1 MTTIYIDILVCLNV
15 IVNYFLLLASGKF
28 LSRPYKRWRILLG
41 AFLGGLY
48 SLYILLPQLTQW
60 FTILVE
66 LAMAATITLTA
77 FGRKGILKTCSCF
90 FAMSFLF
97 AGSMFLL
104 WKTAAPKNLIINNG
118 VVYFQISPLLLIGTT
133 VASYVLVRLFQ
144 RITGRAVPEEL
155 FCMVQV
161 VHRGKRAVF
170 RAKVD
175 TGNQLREPFSHL
187 PVIVVKETAVSHL
200 APESGEELNFRMI
213 PFHSLD
219 QEGVLPGFL
228 PDRIMIEHGKDHFE
242 CRGYL
247 GICKPRQLPP
257 DFDGLMNSELLLST
271 GMKGKEHEKVK
282 SRVSKNEGDFFS

>member
-48 SLYILLPQLTQW
+48 SLYILLPQLAQW

-118 VVYFQISPLLLIGTT
+118 VVYFSAALNRNDGCFLCAGPALSEDYRKSG
-133 VASYVLVRLFQ
+133 ARGAVLY
-144 RITGRAVPEEL
+144 G
-155 FCMVQV
+155 
-161 VHRGKRAVF
+161 
-170 RAKVD
+170 
-175 TGNQLREPFSHL
+175 
-187 PVIVVKETAVSHL
+187 
-200 APESGEELNFRMI
+200 SGG
-213 PFHSLD
+213 S
-219 QEGVLPGFL
+219 
-228 PDRIMIEHGKDHFE
+228 
-242 CRGYL
+242 
-247 GICKPRQLPP
+247 
-257 DFDGLMNSELLLST
+257 
-271 GMKGKEHEKVK
+271 
-282 SRVSKNEGDFFS
+282 

>member
-48 SLYILLPQLTQW
+48 SLYILLPQLAQW

-133 VASYVLVRLFQ
+133 VASYEMCIRDSRGTTLIFAAEQTLFR
-144 RITGRAVPEEL
+144 RITVPAVMAYIRGSAMPLQREL
-155 FCMVQV
+155 
-161 VHRGKRAVF
+161 H
-170 RAKVD
+170 
-175 TGNQLREPFSHL
+175 PFT
-187 PVIVVKETAVSHL
+187 VIA
-200 APESGEELNFRMI
+200 
-213 PFHSLD
+213 
-219 QEGVLPGFL
+219 
-228 PDRIMIEHGKDHFE
+228 
-242 CRGYL
+242 
-247 GICKPRQLPP
+247 
-257 DFDGLMNSELLLST
+257 GLSA
-271 GMKGKEHEKVK
+271 
-282 SRVSKNEGDFFS
+282 

>member
-48 SLYILLPQLTQW
+48 SLYILLPQLAQW

-161 VHRGKRAVF
+161 VIGVSGRSSAPKWIPATSFGS
-170 RAKVD
+170 
-175 TGNQLREPFSHL
+175 PF
-187 PVIVVKETAVSHL
+187 PT
-200 APESGEELNFRMI
+200 
-213 PFHSLD
+213 
-219 QEGVLPGFL
+219 
-228 PDRIMIEHGKDHFE
+228 
-242 CRGYL
+242 CR
-247 GICKPRQLPP
+247 
-257 DFDGLMNSELLLST
+257 
-271 GMKGKEHEKVK
+271 
-282 SRVSKNEGDFFS
+282 

>member
-1 MTTIYIDILVCLNV
+1 MENTVGRLFRRPLFVIY
-15 IVNYFLLLASGKF
+15 S
-28 LSRPYKRWRILLG
+28 
-41 AFLGGLY
+41 
-48 SLYILLPQLTQW
+48 
-60 FTILVE
+60 FTPAGPVVYHLVE

-90 FAMSFLF
+90 LSMSFLF

-187 PVIVVKETAVSHL
+187 PVIVVKETAVSHWRRN
-200 APESGEELNFRMI
+200 P
-213 PFHSLD
+213 
-219 QEGVLPGFL
+219 
-228 PDRIMIEHGKDHFE
+228 
-242 CRGYL
+242 
-247 GICKPRQLPP
+247 
-257 DFDGLMNSELLLST
+257 
-271 GMKGKEHEKVK
+271 VK
-282 SRVSKNEGDFFS
+282 SLILE

>member
-48 SLYILLPQLTQW
+48 SLYILLPQLAQW

-118 VVYFQISPLLLIGTT
+118 V
-133 VASYVLVRLFQ
+133 A
-144 RITGRAVPEEL
+144 GR
-155 FCMVQV
+155 
-161 VHRGKRAVF
+161 
-170 RAKVD
+170 D
-175 TGNQLREPFSHL
+175 TGYILKTGLLMAAVVVCMAVGGILGSYFAAKASIDFTTDLR
-187 PVIVVKETAVSHL
+187 
-200 APESGEELNFRMI
+200 
-213 PFHSLD
+213 
-219 QEGVLPGFL
+219 
-228 PDRIMIEHGKDHFE
+228 
-242 CRGYL
+242 
-247 GICKPRQLPP
+247 
-257 DFDGLMNSELLLST
+257 
-271 GMKGKEHEKVK
+271 
-282 SRVSKNEGDFFS
+282 